1 MKFLVI
7 ILSRIVQILKA
18 IVLVFPHTDCI
29 FVNSCI
35 GHHHFIFIRNDQ
47 SSLRKKSLAANFKQ
61 VKIEMFFFQSGMEQ
75 IKAKITSTASTE
87 QLEPA
92 REEKKVENA
101 EEARA
106 VKVARYH
113 NGGQKH
119 TSQ

>member
-1 MKFLVI
+1 
-7 ILSRIVQILKA
+7 
-18 IVLVFPHTDCI
+18 
-29 FVNSCI
+29 
-35 GHHHFIFIRNDQ
+35 
-47 SSLRKKSLAANFKQ
+47 
-61 VKIEMFFFQSGMEQ
+61 MEE
-75 IKAKITSTASTE
+75 IKPKITSTASTE

-106 VKVARYH
+106 VKVERYH